1 MIRFEETLYPH
12 WSQTFRVQKVLY
24 HERSELQDLAIFES
38 AIFGRILALD
48 GIIQTTEADEYHY
61 HEMITHVP
69 LLAHGNVRT
78 VCVVGGGD
86 GGALRE
92 ILKHPGVHAT
102 LVEIDSAVIE
112 ISKRYLP
119 SISCGSFDNPRVT
132 IVIADGIRYLAHST
146 SMFDVIIID
155 STDPQGPGEVLFHES
170 FYDSCR
176 KRLNPGGILVT
187 QNGVPFLQPNEV
199 YRTYC
204 RLKPCFA
211 DVWFFTAAVP
221 TYVGGLMAM
230 GWGSLEPEHR
240 MRSHELISTRA
251 SQVALKT
258 RYYTP
263 DIHIASFALPRYIER
278 LLL

>member
-12 WSQTFRVQKVLY
+12 WSQTFRAQKVLY

-48 GIIQTTEADEYHY
+48 GVIQTTEADEHHY
-61 HEMITHVP
+61 HEMMIHVP
-69 LLAHGNVRT
+69 LLAHGAVQA

-92 ILKHPGVHAT
+92 VLKHPGVHAT
-102 LVEIDSAVIE
+102 LVEIDPAVIA
-112 ISKRYLP
+112 ISRRYLP
-119 SISCGSFDNPRVT
+119 AISVGSFDDPRVT
-132 IVIADGIRYLAHST
+132 IIIADGVRYMADSGPL
-146 SMFDVIIID
+146 FDVIIID
-155 STDPQGPGEVLFHES
+155 STDPQGPGEGLFQES
-170 FYDSCR
+170 FYASCR
-176 KRLNPGGILVT
+176 RRLKPGGILVT
-187 QNGVPFLQPNEV
+187 QNGVPFLQPDEV

-204 RLKPCFA
+204 QLQPHFA

-230 GWGSLEPEHR
+230 GWGSLDPAHR
-240 MRSHELISTRA
+240 LRPQELIRTRA
-251 SQVALKT
+251 AKVDLET

-263 DIHIASFALPRYIER
+263 NIHVASFALPRYIER